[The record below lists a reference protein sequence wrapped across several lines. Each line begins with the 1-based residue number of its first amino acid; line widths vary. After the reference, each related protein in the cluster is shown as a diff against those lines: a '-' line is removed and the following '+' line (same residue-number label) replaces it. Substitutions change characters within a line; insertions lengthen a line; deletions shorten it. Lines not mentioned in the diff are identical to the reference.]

1 MNVVDRGFLYVGVLS
16 VVVLAAAALYIAA
29 AKLGLRPHLLAP
41 AEVYVG
47 SGCFVSPPLVH
58 VSSRPYEMWPN
69 QIEWS
74 GVPKAT
80 NQPYTITFPGGA
92 GPLQG
97 GSSVSVM
104 PGNSSTRTIIP
115 DTDGYFQYTID
126 NGPCPA
132 WVHVSR

>member
-16 VVVLAAAALYIAA
+16 IVALAAIALYIATV
-29 AKLGLRPHLLAP
+29 KIGFRPRLLAP

-47 SGCFVSPPLVH
+47 SGCFVYPPLVH
-58 VSSRPYEMWPN
+58 VSSRPNEMWPN
-69 QIEWS
+69 QIEWF
-74 GVPKAT
+74 GTPKAT
-80 NQPYTITFPGGA
+80 NQPYTITFHDGA

-97 GSSVSVM
+97 GSSVSVL
-104 PGNSSTRTIIP
+104 PGSSSTQTIIP

-132 WVHVSR
+132 WVHVSK